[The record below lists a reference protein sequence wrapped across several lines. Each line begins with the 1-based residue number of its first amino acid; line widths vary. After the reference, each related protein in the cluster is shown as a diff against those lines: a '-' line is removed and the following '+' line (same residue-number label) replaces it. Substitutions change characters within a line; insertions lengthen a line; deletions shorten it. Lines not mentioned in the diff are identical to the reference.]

1 MITKKLSRYLYE
13 NPLIILPRRIYIP
26 TKHENNNS
34 DSLSKYVFNN
44 RTWLYPSAYTKRDNE
59 RKPERERGDRERE
72 RDSVLLSFQ
81 NFNDRILLH
90 WQMKDKKI
98 NDKRTRGKK

>member
-1 MITKKLSRYLYE
+1 MSLPIVRSSIPVPTQNVTMSE
-13 NPLIILPRRIYIP
+13 NQ
-26 TKHENNNS
+26 
-34 DSLSKYVFNN
+34 
-44 RTWLYPSAYTKRDNE
+44 
-59 RKPERERGDRERE
+59 RERE
-72 RDSVLLSFQ
+72 REREREIIVLLSFQ

>member
-1 MITKKLSRYLYE
+1 MSLPIVRSSIPVPTQNVTMSE
-13 NPLIILPRRIYIP
+13 NQ
-26 TKHENNNS
+26 
-34 DSLSKYVFNN
+34 
-44 RTWLYPSAYTKRDNE
+44 
-59 RKPERERGDRERE
+59 RERE
-72 RDSVLLSFQ
+72 RQRDKERERERERERIVLLSFK